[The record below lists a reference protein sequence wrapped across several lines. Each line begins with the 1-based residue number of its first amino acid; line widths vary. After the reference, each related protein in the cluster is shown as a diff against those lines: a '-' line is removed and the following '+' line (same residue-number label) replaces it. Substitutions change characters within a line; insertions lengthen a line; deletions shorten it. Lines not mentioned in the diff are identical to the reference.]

1 MSIGQ
6 MSTEG
11 FVDGLR
17 EAVPMTRSL
26 VDEHIEEY
34 DDDVLLH
41 LLVADVLR
49 FAIASFERGDE
60 AVTTPLLDYVDL
72 ALRTGNDQV
81 ENAIALSFVED
92 IGWWEPAMQAFIM
105 TWPPALAAEVE
116 RQKVWRPRSAH

>member
-1 MSIGQ
+1 

-26 VDEHIEEY
+26 VDENIEEY
-34 DDDVLLH
+34 DGEVLLH
-41 LLVADVLR
+41 PLVSDVLR

-60 AVTTPLLDYVDL
+60 AVTASLLDYVDL
-72 ALRTGNDQV
+72 VLRTGNDQV
-81 ENAIALSFVED
+81 ENAIAVSFVEESE
-92 IGWWEPAMQAFIM
+92 WWDPAMQAFIV

-116 RQKVWRPRSAH
+116 RQNAWRPRSAH